1 MDLPRA
7 IGRGGAAM
15 QNRIG
20 RLIATLVVAVGVAAL
35 AAGCG
40 SSGSGS
46 GEGSSA
52 QVSLEDLP
60 DAPRRTVQRL
70 TASGRIERIDK
81 EVEDGR
87 VVYDVEATIGGKH
100 MEFLVADSDG
110 AVLETETSVDFS
122 QLPAAVR
129 ASAVQYFDS
138 TVGLT
143 ALKKDAFGLVSY
155 ELTGIRNGKPAE
167 GTFDPTGKLLET

>member
-1 MDLPRA
+1 
-7 IGRGGAAM
+7 M

-46 GEGSSA
+46 GEGSSV

-70 TASGRIERIDK
+70 TAGGRIERIDK

-100 MEFLVADSDG
+100 TEFLVADSDG

-129 ASAVQYFDS
+129 AAAVQYFDS

-143 ALKKDAFGLVSY
+143 ALKKDAFGQVSY
-155 ELTGIRNGKPAE
+155 EITGTRNGRPAE
-167 GTFDPTGKLLET
+167 GTFDPTGRLLET

>member
-1 MDLPRA
+1 MDLPQA

-20 RLIATLVVAVGVAAL
+20 RLVATLVVAVGVAAL

-40 SSGSGS
+40 SSGG
-46 GEGSSA
+46 GEGSSV

-70 TASGRIERIDK
+70 TADGRIERIDK

-100 MEFLVADSDG
+100 TEFLVADSDG
-110 AVLETETSVDFS
+110 AVLETETSVDFN
-122 QLPAAVR
+122 QLPVPVR
-129 ASAVQYFDS
+129 AAAAQYFDS

-143 ALKKDAFGLVSY
+143 ALKKDAFGQVSY
-155 ELTGIRNGKPAE
+155 ELTGTRNGKPAE

>member
-1 MDLPRA
+1 MNLPRA

-20 RLIATLVVAVGVAAL
+20 RLIPILVVAVGVAAL

-40 SSGSGS
+40 TSGS
-46 GEGSSA
+46 GEGSSVS
-52 QVSLEDLP
+52 VSLEDLP

-70 TASGRIERIDK
+70 TAGGRIERIDK

-87 VVYDVEATIGGKH
+87 IVYDVEATIGGRH
-100 MEFLVADSDG
+100 TEFLVADSDG
-110 AVLETETSVDFS
+110 AVLETETSVDFNE
-122 QLPAAVR
+122 LPAAVR
-129 ASAVQYFDS
+129 AAAAQYFDN

-143 ALKKDAFGLVSY
+143 ALKKDAFSQISY
-155 ELTGIRNGKPAE
+155 EITGTRNGKPAE
-167 GTFDPTGKLLET
+167 ATFDPTGKLLET